1 MLENFFD
8 DRVIINSKNGNNVS
22 NAEHKNTNIAWYM
35 LADAKF
41 IVDYYLSG
49 FAFKYKTFDVS
60 KNTTPVLKA
69 ITQLS
74 MRSAPNPTAPVV
86 KSLVKGT
93 ELMYLEKSSNMDA
106 LNGKEKWVWYKV
118 KTKQN
123 QIGWIW
129 GHPSVVKSL

>member
-8 DRVIINSKNGNNVS
+8 DCVIINSKNGNNVT
-22 NAEHKNTNIAWYM
+22 NTEHKNTDLAWYM

-49 FAFKYKTFDVS
+49 FAFKYKTFDVN

-93 ELMYLEKSSNMDA
+93 ELMYLEKSSNLDA

-118 KTKQN
+118 KTEQN